1 MRSASQFVYEGIYEI
16 WKKSIGVKNIK
27 INSKKSLFSRATA
40 KAYAKLR
47 STVLEPIT
55 NMAEIFW
62 NKMQAS
68 FSTAEHWKFFSLTQ
82 IANFWWKKIFF
93 MQKKKFLSS
102 ISCKSMFF
110 SNNCSWNMRPQNW
123 SKIELKVFFFTPCWA
138 KIIWKRKFTTLYFLE
153 NIACSP
159 QWTT

>member
-27 INSKKSLFSRATA
+27 INSKKSLFSRATV

-68 FSTAEHWKFFSLTQ
+68 FSTAEHSKFFSLTQ

-93 MQKKKFLSS
+93 MQKKNFILNFMQIHVFFEQLFL
-102 ISCKSMFF
+102 KYATTELV
-110 SNNCSWNMRPQNW
+110 QNW
-123 SKIELKVFFFTPCWA
+123 AKSFFFHSSQSQN
-138 KIIWKRKFTTLYFLE
+138 YLE
-153 NIACSP
+153 
-159 QWTT
+159 T